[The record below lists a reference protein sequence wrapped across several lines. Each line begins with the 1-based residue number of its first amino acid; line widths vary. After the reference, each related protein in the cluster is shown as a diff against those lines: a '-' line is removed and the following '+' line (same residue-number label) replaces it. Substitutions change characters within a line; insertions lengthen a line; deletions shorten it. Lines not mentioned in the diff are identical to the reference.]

1 MFFDVQYLC
10 VITTAHKKMIFMN
23 RKTMKTIKW
32 RSIAAL
38 ILVLTGFFFDL
49 TWLWGLLFLM
59 WVIPDFFSGE
69 TFLMERI
76 SRKEDPILYWTIL
89 VVWLVS
95 SIYLLVDAFVPQS
108 LPKGWSTESQY
119 LYVTEQ
125 RGTYVLDYNQHEQ
138 EPDTIYYKD
147 YLSDSFNVVGLST
160 WATYENNAYDSILQ
174 GLWQEFQKEDI
185 SVAIPD
191 VMDDKIYLI
200 QSDFNDNGKFRVTLG
215 YQSASLKASN
225 KALKGVRV
233 AASKYAVLELAEA
246 PEKTLPL
253 VLEKIALS
261 DLKTTNLN
269 NVEVYHYDWEKK
281 QIQKIDVWMAVPT
294 SQAALNRLK
303 KALDKNESKDTLK
316 PIVTAQKIAAPYKNE
331 VNTASV
337 EKEIEEAWDE
347 VVDNYKPQ
355 YSVVKHPA
363 LSVVGIQ
370 KQVAYKE
377 ATAINKATEALWE
390 QFFKKNYAR
399 HIKGID
405 NPNKIYVTY
414 NNYTD
419 KLVTITMGYAVA
431 KTATFRPNKGL
442 KKVTI
447 NANDYHQFKLEE
459 EASSIGGKEW
469 DTLME
474 VLQYR
479 SEKSSDFEVY
489 TFDNKYNITN
499 AFMWVSIK

>member
-1 MFFDVQYLC
+1 
-10 VITTAHKKMIFMN
+10 
-23 RKTMKTIKW
+23 MKTIKW
-32 RSIAAL
+32 RSIVAL

-69 TFLMERI
+69 TFLMEPI
-76 SRKEDPILYWTIL
+76 SKKEEPILYWTIL
-89 VVWLVS
+89 FVWLVS
-95 SIYLLVDAFVPQS
+95 SIYLLVDSFAPQA

-125 RGTYVLDYNQHEQ
+125 RGTYALDYSQHEQ

-147 YLSDSFNVVGLST
+147 YVSDSFNIVGLST
-160 WATYENNAYDSILQ
+160 WATYKNNAYDSIIQ
-174 GLWQEFQKEDI
+174 VLWQEFQKEDI
-185 SVAIPD
+185 SAAIPD
-191 VMDDKIYLI
+191 VMGDKIYLV
-200 QSDFNDNGKFRVTLG
+200 QSDFSNNRKFKVTLG
-215 YQSASLKASN
+215 YQSASLKATH

-233 AASKYAVLELAEA
+233 AASKYAVLELDEE
-246 PEKTLPL
+246 PEKALPML
-253 VLEKIALS
+253 LEKIALS

-269 NVEVYHYDWEKK
+269 NVEVYHFDWEQK

-294 SQAALNRLK
+294 SQATLKRLRDRSK
-303 KALDKNESKDTLK
+303 ESGAIPKDTVK
-316 PIVTAQKIAAPYKNE
+316 PMVTAQKIVEPYKNE
-331 VNTASV
+331 VNTAKV
-337 EKEIEEAWDE
+337 EQEIEEAWEE
-347 VVDNYKPQ
+347 VVNNYKPQ
-355 YSVVKHPA
+355 YPVVKHPT

-370 KQVAYKE
+370 KQVAYKD
-377 ATAINKATEALWE
+377 ATAINKATETLWE
-390 QFFKKNYAR
+390 QFFKQNYAR

-405 NPNKIYVTY
+405 SPSKIYVTY
-414 NNYTD
+414 SNYTD
-419 KLVTITMGYAVA
+419 KLVTITMGYAVD

-442 KKVTI
+442 KKVMI
-447 NANDYHQFKLEE
+447 KANDYHQFKLEE

-469 DTLME
+469 NTLME